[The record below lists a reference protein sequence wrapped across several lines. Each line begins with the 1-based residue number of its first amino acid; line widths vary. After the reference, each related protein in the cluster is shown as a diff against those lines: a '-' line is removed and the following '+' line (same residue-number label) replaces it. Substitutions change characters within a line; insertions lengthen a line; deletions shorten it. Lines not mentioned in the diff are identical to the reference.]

1 MSKSVPQL
9 EILAPR
15 ERQVV
20 ETVLRLGEASV
31 GDVLAAIPD
40 PPTYSGIRA
49 IMNVLV
55 QKGFLEYRREKTKY
69 LYKAVI
75 EKDST
80 RISMLKNLLENFF
93 AGKPSEVVATLLDV
107 SAENLKEKDYK
118 ELKQMIE
125 NARKENL
132 T

>member
-1 MSKSVPQL
+1 MSNMSPRL
-9 EILAPR
+9 ETLASR

-20 ETVLRLGEASV
+20 ETVFRLGEASV

-75 EKDST
+75 EKDAT
-80 RISMLKNLLENFF
+80 RMAMLKHLLENFF
-93 AGKPSEVVATLLDV
+93 AGNPSEVVAALLDV
-107 SAENLKEKDYK
+107 AAEQLKEKDFR

-125 NARKENL
+125 NARKENM

>member
-1 MSKSVPQL
+1 MSQSSPRL
-9 EILAPR
+9 ETLAPR

-31 GDVLAAIPD
+31 GDVLAVIPD

-69 LYKAVI
+69 LYQAVI
-75 EKDST
+75 EKNST
-80 RISMLKNLLENFF
+80 RAAMLKNLLENFF
-93 AGKPSEVVATLLDV
+93 AGNPSEVVAALLDV
-107 SAENLKEKDYK
+107 AAENLKEKDYR

-125 NARKENL
+125 NARKENV

>member
-1 MSKSVPQL
+1 MSNVSPRL
-9 EILAPR
+9 ETLASR

-20 ETVLRLGEASV
+20 ETVFRLGEASV

-55 QKGFLEYRREKTKY
+55 QKGFLEYRREKTKF

-75 EKDST
+75 EKDAT
-80 RISMLKNLLENFF
+80 RMAMLKHLLENFF
-93 AGKPSEVVATLLDV
+93 AGNPSEVVAALLDV
-107 SAENLKEKDYK
+107 AAEQLKEKDFR

-125 NARKENL
+125 NARKENM

>member
-1 MSKSVPQL
+1 MSNTSPRL
-9 EILAPR
+9 ETLAPR

-49 IMNVLV
+49 IMNVLA

-75 EKDST
+75 ERDST
-80 RISMLKNLLENFF
+80 RMSMLKHLLENFF
-93 AGKPSEVVATLLDV
+93 AGKPSEVVAALLDV
-107 SAENLKEKDYK
+107 TAENLKEKDYS
-118 ELKQMIE
+118 ELKQMSE
-125 NARKENL
+125 NARKENM

>member
-1 MSKSVPQL
+1 MPDSLPRL
-9 EILAPR
+9 ETLAPR

-20 ETVLRLGEASV
+20 ETVLRQGEASV
-31 GDVLAAIPD
+31 GDVLAAIPN
-40 PPTYSGIRA
+40 PPTYSGVRA
-49 IMNVLV
+49 ILNVLV
-55 QKGFLEYRREKTKY
+55 QKGFLDYRREKTKY

-80 RISMLKNLLENFF
+80 RALMLKNLLENFF
-93 AGKPSEVVATLLDV
+93 AGNPAEVVAALLDV
-107 SAENLKEKDYK
+107 SAENLKDKDYC
-118 ELKQMIE
+118 ELKLMID

>member
-1 MSKSVPQL
+1 MSNPLPRL
-9 EILAPR
+9 ETLAPR
-15 ERQVV
+15 ERQTV

-31 GDVLAAIPD
+31 GDVLAAIPA
-40 PPTYSGIRA
+40 PPTYNGIRA

-93 AGKPSEVVATLLDV
+93 AGKPSEVVAALLDV
-107 SAENLKEKDYK
+107 AAENLKEKDYR
-118 ELKQMIE
+118 ELKLMIE
-125 NARKENL
+125 NARKEK
-132 T
+132 

>member
-1 MSKSVPQL
+1 MSKSLPRL
-9 EILAPR
+9 ETLAPR

-55 QKGFLEYRREKTKY
+55 QKGFLEYRREKTRY

-75 EKDST
+75 EKDAT
-80 RISMLKNLLENFF
+80 RLSMLKNLLENFF
-93 AGKPSEVVATLLDV
+93 AGNPTEVVAALLDV
-107 SAENLKEKDYK
+107 AAENLKENDYR
-118 ELKQMIE
+118 ELKEMIE
-125 NARKENL
+125 NARKETL

>member
-1 MSKSVPQL
+1 MSKSSPQL
-9 EILAPR
+9 ESLAPR

-20 ETVLRLGEASV
+20 ETVMKLGEAAV
-31 GDVLAAIPD
+31 GDVLAAIAD

-69 LYKAVI
+69 LYRAVI
-75 EKDST
+75 AKDQA
-80 RISMLKNLLENFF
+80 RRSMLRNLLDNFF
-93 AGKPSEVVATLLDV
+93 AGDPSEVVAALLDV
-107 SAENLKEKDYK
+107 AADDLREKDYK
-118 ELKQMIE
+118 QLKQMIE
-125 NARKENL
+125 IARKEN

>member
-1 MSKSVPQL
+1 MSNTSPRL
-9 EILAPR
+9 ETLAPR

-55 QKGFLEYRREKTKY
+55 QKGFLEYRRDKTKY

-80 RISMLKNLLENFF
+80 RMSMLKHLLENFF
-93 AGKPSEVVATLLDV
+93 AGKPSEVVAALLDV
-107 SAENLKEKDYK
+107 TAENLKENDYR

-125 NARKENL
+125 NARKENM